1 MKLTKLVLFAFM
13 WPAISLAALNLPEP
27 TALLNKA
34 ATSRTAL
41 LDSILAIEF
50 NIPEM
55 RDPAT
60 FDKYFMLMD
69 DLKTM
74 AQGSGLEEYYP
85 DVVEKLAL
93 NMVSNGMRW
102 LDVTKTDT
110 AKLAFYIKWMDAD
123 SLARLLGLVEYQLTT
138 EKNPAALK
146 TMAGNLESVLWLIDQ
161 KAAKLPYVQFGFRRL
176 MSDAAVNILK
186 TENFTNQEFDFWVSK
201 LKVSSAVSEYLDYLN
216 LGVYGLDAKNISYS
230 HIYLYR
236 LTMMLQQTGN
246 MAEVAPN
253 WLLNA
258 IADSASEVILRM
270 VRAEENFVF
279 GEFTFALEQLKTRHL
294 QSLAVQWMSAEKLP
308 SQKYIAHYLDLS
320 AKLNDRLLAVGLRKE
335 SGELQKWLAKAAAP
349 MMAAQMDI
357 EGHYELY
364 NKKGDLWYLTLAV
377 AKENTLI
384 AALGTKNGELYKTFF
399 NVVYNLKTKTF
410 VASEREPDSD
420 EEQNPPIEFSVSEGK
435 LTLFDPFM
443 RSEFKTFVGSRI
455 QVFADVM
462 KAAKIAAPSLHGTY
476 AGPIVLP
483 NGKQIEGRLIVTSFN
498 GYTLGRLDTS
508 SFSIELNVGSEG
520 DNGVVILTSGRK
532 YGASWFQVRGVA
544 KDGGLYTCV
553 IVGGQGQ
560 APACTLLK
568 KVEDN

>member
-1 MKLTKLVLFAFM
+1 MKLTKKLVLLAFM
-13 WPAISLAALNLPEP
+13 WPAMSLAALNLPEP

-60 FDKYFMLMD
+60 FDKYFFLMD
-69 DLKTM
+69 NLQTL
-74 AQGSGLEEYYP
+74 AQDTGLEEYYP
-85 DVVEKLAL
+85 QVVEKLAL

-102 LDVTKTDT
+102 LDVTKTT
-110 AKLAFYIKWMDAD
+110 PEKLSYYIKWMDGD
-123 SLARLLGLVEYQLTT
+123 SLARLLGLVEFQLTT

-146 TMAGNLESVLWLIDQ
+146 NMAANVEAVLPLIDVQ
-161 KAAKLPYVQFGFRRL
+161 AAKLPYVQFGFRRL

-186 TENFTNQEFDFWVSK
+186 TENFTNAEFDFWVSK
-201 LKVSSAVSEYLDYLN
+201 LKVSSAASEYLDYLN
-216 LGVYGLDAKNISYS
+216 LGVYALEAKNISYG

-236 LTMMLQQTGN
+236 LTMLLQQTGK

-258 IADSASEVILRM
+258 IADSATETILRM
-270 VRAEENFVF
+270 VRAEENFAF
-279 GEFTFALEQLKTRHL
+279 GEFTFALEQMKTRHL
-294 QSLAVQWMSAEKLP
+294 QGLAVQWMSAEKLP

-320 AKLNDRLLAVGLRKE
+320 AQLSARLQAVGLRKE
-335 SGELQKWLAKAAAP
+335 NGELQKWLAKSAAP
-349 MMAAQMDI
+349 LMAAEMDL

-410 VASEREPDSD
+410 VASEREPDTD
-420 EEQNPPIEFSVSEGK
+420 EEQNPPVEFSITDGK
-435 LTLFDPFM
+435 LTLFDPYM
-443 RSEFKTFVGSRI
+443 RTEFKTFVGSRI
-455 QVFADVM
+455 QTFADIL
-462 KAAKIAAPSLHGTY
+462 KSAKVAAPSLNGTY
-476 AGPIVLP
+476 KGPIVLP
-483 NGKQIEGRLIVTSFN
+483 NGKTIEANLIVTSFN

-508 SFSIELNVGSEG
+508 SFSIELNLGSEG

-532 YGASWFQVRGVA
+532 YGSSWFQVRGVG
-544 KDGGLYTCV
+544 KENGLYTCV

-568 KVEDN
+568 KVE